1 MTNKFFCNCRT
12 TIYTPTAKDP
22 YCQNNHRLW
31 VAFPFPRI
39 LSSVGHGYTTLADF
53 KHFCGHLPSNMVG
66 CICMY
71 LVASFGGHIPT
82 FAGKSALNPSE
93 IPKSGQ
99 QTSKCLP
106 VKSTMGFFENSV
118 PLNPL
123 TPKCLRNVQRQAMV
137 CWRGWSH
144 G

>member
-1 MTNKFFCNCRT
+1 MDIQPWQILNISAVISHQTW
-12 TIYTPTAKDP
+12 
-22 YCQNNHRLW
+22 W
-31 VAFPFPRI
+31 VVFACTWWPV
-39 LSSVGHGYTTLADF
+39 LE
-53 KHFCGHLPSNMVG
+53 
-66 CICMY
+66 
-71 LVASFGGHIPT
+71 GHIPT